1 MAPVGER
8 NSRLTGFRE
17 ERERESVRQND
28 PNADLCFS
36 RRKQKKKK
44 KKKEKKKKRR
54 RRKIEK
60 KRKDKKPRQ
69 R

>member
-44 KKKEKKKKRR
+44 KKKRKKKEKKNKKH
-54 RRKIEK
+54 RKQT
-60 KRKDKKPRQ
+60 PR
-69 R
+69 